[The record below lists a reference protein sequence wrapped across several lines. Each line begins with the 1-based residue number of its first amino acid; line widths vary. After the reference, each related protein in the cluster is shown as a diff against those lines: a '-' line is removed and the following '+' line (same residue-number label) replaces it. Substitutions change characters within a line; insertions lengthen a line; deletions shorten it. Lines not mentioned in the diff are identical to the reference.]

1 MNTLANTPPHESSLA
16 STSTE
21 VNTSNLQ
28 FAQPTALGSRLV
40 GDPHADR
47 NPHSTPSIGAASGG
61 IALETPVDIGLQP
74 DAPADATQ
82 VAKKPKLRAKPKF
95 HFPIPVKAVLLD
107 LDGTLL
113 DTAGDIATA
122 ANMMR
127 ASLGFAPLD
136 PALIK
141 TYVGKGI
148 ANLVAK
154 TLKDTVG
161 EVGPTALKVA
171 VANFER
177 QYDKCSGDT
186 SVPFPGVIDGL
197 SALRDKGFRLGCV
210 TNKAQRFTLPLLEK
224 CGFGNTFELVV
235 SGDTLPEKKPH
246 PLPLQHAAAFFGCAT
261 AELLLIGDSVND
273 AEAARAAGCPVFIVP
288 YGYNEG
294 QELRGLDCDAFID
307 DVPAALKFV
316 KVSTLH

>member
-1 MNTLANTPPHESSLA
+1 MNADFTQNLSPP
-16 STSTE
+16 
-21 VNTSNLQ
+21 
-28 FAQPTALGSRLV
+28 P
-40 GDPHADR
+40 
-47 NPHSTPSIGAASGG
+47 
-61 IALETPVDIGLQP
+61 ALEPSTGAPFEGNALESGVDI
-74 DAPADATQ
+74 DAPPGGTLDNA
-82 VAKKPKLRAKPKF
+82 VVVKKTRFRAKPKF
-95 HFPIPVKAVLLD
+95 VFPLPLKAVLLD
-107 LDGTLL
+107 LDGTML
-113 DTAGDIATA
+113 DTVGDISTA

-136 PALIK
+136 AALIR

-154 TLKDTVG
+154 SLKDAVG

-177 QYDKCSGDT
+177 QYEKCFGDT
-186 SVPFPGVIDGL
+186 SAPFPGVVDGL
-197 SALRDKGFRLGCV
+197 NALKEKGLRLGCV
-210 TNKAQRFTLPLLEK
+210 TNKAEKFTLPLLAK
-224 CGFGNTFELVV
+224 TGLADYFEITL
-235 SGDTLPEKKPH
+235 SGDSLAEKKPH
-246 PLPLQHAAAFFGCAT
+246 PLPLKHAAGFFGCSM
-261 AELLLIGDSVND
+261 AEMLMIGDSVND

-316 KVSTLH
+316 KLAA

>member
-1 MNTLANTPPHESSLA
+1 MNADFTQNLSPP
-16 STSTE
+16 
-21 VNTSNLQ
+21 
-28 FAQPTALGSRLV
+28 P
-40 GDPHADR
+40 
-47 NPHSTPSIGAASGG
+47 
-61 IALETPVDIGLQP
+61 ALEPSTGAPFGGNALEAGVDI
-74 DAPADATQ
+74 DAPPGGTLDNA
-82 VAKKPKLRAKPKF
+82 VVVKKTRFRAKPKF
-95 HFPIPVKAVLLD
+95 VFPLPLKAVLLD
-107 LDGTLL
+107 LDGTML
-113 DTAGDIATA
+113 DTVGDISTA

-136 PALIK
+136 AALIR

-154 TLKDTVG
+154 SLKDAVG

-177 QYDKCSGDT
+177 QYEKCFGDT
-186 SVPFPGVIDGL
+186 STPFPGVVDGL
-197 SALRDKGFRLGCV
+197 MALKEKGLRLGCV
-210 TNKAQRFTLPLLEK
+210 TNKAEKFTLPLLAKTGLAE
-224 CGFGNTFELVV
+224 FFEITL
-235 SGDTLPEKKPH
+235 SGDSLAEKKPH
-246 PLPLQHAAAFFGCAT
+246 PMPLKHAAGFFGCSP
-261 AELLLIGDSVND
+261 AEMLMIGDSVND

-316 KVSTLH
+316 KLAT

>member
-1 MNTLANTPPHESSLA
+1 MSVEEEVPNSSVGA
-16 STSTE
+16 VPSE
-21 VNTSNLQ
+21 V
-28 FAQPTALGSRLV
+28 
-40 GDPHADR
+40 
-47 NPHSTPSIGAASGG
+47 
-61 IALETPVDIGLQP
+61 ALETRVDIGVQG
-74 DAPADATQ
+74 DAPADAEV

-95 HFPIPVKAVLLD
+95 AFPIPLKAVLLD
-107 LDGTLL
+107 LDGTLI
-113 DTAGDIATA
+113 DTVGDIATA

-127 ASLGFAPLD
+127 AALGFAPLD

-154 TLKDTVG
+154 TLKDAVG

-177 QYDKCSGDT
+177 QYDQCFGDT
-186 SVPFPGVIDGL
+186 SIPFPGVIDGL
-197 SALRDKGFRLGCV
+197 NALKEKGVRLACV
-210 TNKAQRFTLPLLEK
+210 TNKAERFTLPLLEK
-224 CGFGNTFELVV
+224 CGLKDYFELIL
-235 SGDTLPEKKPH
+235 SGDSLPEKKPH
-246 PLPLQHAAAFFGCAT
+246 PLPLQHAAKFFDCNT
-261 AELLLIGDSVND
+261 TELLMIGDSVND

-307 DVPAALKFV
+307 DIPAALKFV
-316 KVSTLH
+316 KVVSLH

>member
-1 MNTLANTPPHESSLA
+1 MISDAESLESS
-16 STSTE
+16 T
-21 VNTSNLQ
+21 
-28 FAQPTALGSRLV
+28 
-40 GDPHADR
+40 
-47 NPHSTPSIGAASGG
+47 GAPSGG
-61 IALETPVDIGLQP
+61 IAVEMHVDIASQP
-74 DAPADATQ
+74 DAPLDVETI
-82 VAKKPKLRAKPKF
+82 AKKPKLRAKPKF
-95 HFPIPVKAVLLD
+95 AFPIPLKAVLLD

-113 DTAGDIATA
+113 DTVGDIAAA

-136 PALIK
+136 PLLIK
-141 TYVGKGI
+141 TFVGKGI

-154 TLKDTVG
+154 SLKDAVG

-177 QYDKCSGDT
+177 QYEKCFSE
-186 SVPFPGVIDGL
+186 SSIPFPGVVEGL
-197 SALRDKGFRLGCV
+197 NALRAKGFRLACV
-210 TNKAQRFTLPLLEK
+210 TNKAEKFTLPLLAK
-224 CGFGNTFELVV
+224 SGLSGYFELTL
-235 SGDTLPEKKPH
+235 SGDSLPEKKPN
-246 PLPLQHAAAFFGCAT
+246 PLPLQHAVTFFECST
-261 AELLLIGDSVND
+261 AELLMIGDSFND

-316 KVSTLH
+316 KLASGS

>member
-1 MNTLANTPPHESSLA
+1 MNNDEQPLDA
-16 STSTE
+16 ST
-21 VNTSNLQ
+21 
-28 FAQPTALGSRLV
+28 
-40 GDPHADR
+40 
-47 NPHSTPSIGAASGG
+47 GAAPGDN
-61 IALETPVDIGLQP
+61 AVETPGDTHPQA
-74 DAPADATQ
+74 DAPLEAAA
-82 VAKKPKLRAKPKF
+82 VVKRPKLRAKPKF
-95 HFPIPVKAVLLD
+95 SFPIPIKAILLD

-113 DTAGDIATA
+113 DTVGDIAAA

-141 TYVGKGI
+141 TFVGKGI

-154 TLKDTVG
+154 TLKDAVG

-177 QYDKCSGDT
+177 QYDKCFSET
-186 SVPFPGVIDGL
+186 SIAFPGVVDGL
-197 SALRDKGFRLGCV
+197 NAMRDKGFRLACV
-210 TNKAQRFTLPLLEK
+210 TNKAEKFTLPLLEK
-224 CGFGNTFELVV
+224 TGLSGYFELTL
-235 SGDTLPEKKPH
+235 SGDSLPEKKPH
-246 PLPLQHAAAFFGCAT
+246 PMPLQHAAKFFECGP
-261 AELLLIGDSVND
+261 AELLMVGDSVND

-294 QELRGLDCDAFID
+294 QELRGLDCDGFID

-316 KVSTLH
+316 KLAPQQ